1 MYADHATNLCIKI
14 GRIVNNV
21 KVGMADP
28 RFGSSVVEYFGK
40 IQILATT
47 IMVLKSETTILS
59 L

>member
-28 RFGSSVVEYFGK
+28 RFGSSVVEHFGK

-47 IMVLKSETTILS
+47 IMVLNSETTILS